1 MQLNPLT
8 RKSASAAILL
18 LVIVLIASAV
28 RSHLAPFGVEVADSP
43 YRGRVLSLVFAVV
56 LFLFGGFVEGK
67 MLVRSGLN
75 RGYCTLPIPLYG
87 LLACGIF
94 VAPDVLSSAVASVCF
109 AMSLHLFL
117 RSLHSAGEKDSVFFA
132 SMLLG
137 AVVLFY
143 PPAIILAG
151 VLVLMIFALS
161 LSLRQALVLVV
172 GYLLPLLTASYVMWY
187 KGDSLW
193 QFWTNLK
200 EALVAPQVGAI
211 EGIPY
216 VALAMIVVV
225 AAILIWGVAYSLFR
239 PHKMFLLARVRRA
252 LHIFI
257 GVFVISLLMLLLPSC
272 NLTLLPIVAVPT
284 AILLSL
290 ALDILPN
297 NHSAIAYWVLLALSA
312 LHLFIE

>member
-1 MQLNPLT
+1 MQLNPIT

-18 LVIVLIASAV
+18 LLIVLIATAV
-28 RSHLAPFGVEVADSP
+28 RSLSAPFGVELADTP
-43 YRGRVLSLVFAVV
+43 YRGRALSLVFAV
-56 LFLFGGFVEGK
+56 LLLLFGGFVEGK

-87 LLACGIF
+87 VVACGIF
-94 VAPDVLSSAVASVCF
+94 VAPDTLPSAVASVCL

-117 RSLHSAGEKDSVFFA
+117 RSLHSAGEKDSIFFA
-132 SMLLG
+132 SILLG
-137 AVVLFY
+137 TMVLFY
-143 PPAIILAG
+143 PPAILLAG

-161 LSLRQALVLVV
+161 LSIRQAMLLVI

-193 QFWTNLK
+193 QFWANLK
-200 EALVAPQVGAI
+200 EAIATPQMDAI
-211 EGIPY
+211 ATTPY
-216 VALAMIVVV
+216 VAIAMAVVV
-225 AAILIWGVAYSLFR
+225 AVILIWGAVYSLFR

-257 GVFVISLLMLLLPSC
+257 GVLVISLLMLLMPSC
-272 NLTLLPIVAVPT
+272 NLAILPIVAVPT

-297 NHSAIAYWVLLALSA
+297 NHSAIAYWVLLVLAV

>member
-28 RSHLAPFGVEVADSP
+28 RYHLAPFGVEVADSP

-297 NHSAIAYWVLLALSA
+297 NHSAIAYWVLLALSV

>member
-1 MQLNPLT
+1 MQLNPIT
-8 RKSASAAILL
+8 RKSASVAILL
-18 LVIVLIASAV
+18 LIIVLIASVV
-28 RSHLAPFGVEVADSP
+28 RTHLAPFGVELADSP
-43 YRGRVLSLVFAVV
+43 YRGRVLSLIFAVA
-56 LFLFGGFVEGK
+56 LFLVGGFVEGK

-87 LLACGIF
+87 VLACGIF
-94 VAPDVLSSAVASVCF
+94 VAPDALSSAVASLCF
-109 AMSLHLFL
+109 AVSLHLFL

-137 AVVLFY
+137 TMVLFY

-172 GYLLPLLTASYVMWY
+172 GYLLPLFTASYVMWY
-187 KGDSLW
+187 KGDTLS
-193 QFWTNLK
+193 QFWQTLK
-200 EALVAPQVGAI
+200 EALVAPQMGAI
-211 EGIPY
+211 DGIPY
-216 VALAMIVVV
+216 LAIAMVVVV
-225 AAILIWGVAYSLFR
+225 AVILIWGVVYSLFR

-257 GVFVISLLMLLLPSC
+257 GVLAISLLMLLLPSC

-297 NHSAIAYWVLLALSA
+297 NHSAIAYWVLLVLSV
-312 LHLFIE
+312 LHLFFE